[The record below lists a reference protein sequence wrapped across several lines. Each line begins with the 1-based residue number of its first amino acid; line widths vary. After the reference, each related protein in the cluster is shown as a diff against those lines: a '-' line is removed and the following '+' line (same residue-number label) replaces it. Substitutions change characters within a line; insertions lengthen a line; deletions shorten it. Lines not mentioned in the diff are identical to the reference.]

1 MNIFKSVKGAV
12 SVMDAASFY
21 GIKVNRSGL
30 CNCLFHNDKTP
41 SMKVDIRY
49 YCFGCGATGDVID
62 FVGKL
67 FGLSPLDAAKK
78 IAMDFNISTT
88 DLNNPSIN
96 KRSTPVNTDNNI
108 IQRNNEYQLIRTFD
122 AYVLDVLF
130 SLHQYKEKLMAF
142 KRDFAPASID
152 ELDTCNPLFAGK
164 IKYNEFSDKVDI
176 CGDFPWKRYSVTY
189 CDNDL
194 RHIILYLESEY
205 GLKKDGDIATAINI
219 AA

>member
-30 CNCLFHNDKTP
+30 CNCPFHNDKTP

-78 IAMDFNISTT
+78 IAMDFNIITAN
-88 DLNNPSIN
+88 LNSPSIN
-96 KRSTPVNTDNNI
+96 KASASLKKDKII
-108 IQRNNEYQLIRTFD
+108 IQRNDEYQLIRTFD

-142 KRDFAPASID
+142 KRDYAPASID
-152 ELDTCNPLFAGK
+152 ELDTCNPLFEEALMNLSK
-164 IKYNEFSDKVDI
+164 TDWMIEELTF
-176 CGDFPWKRYSVTY
+176 
-189 CDNDL
+189 
-194 RHIILYLESEY
+194 ESRDEQLTFLTNYKGEIEY
-205 GLKKDGDIATAINI
+205 VKARLSELN
-219 AA
+219 

>member
-1 MNIFKSVKGAV
+1 MNIFKSVKEAV

-30 CNCLFHNDKTP
+30 CICPFHNDKTP

-88 DLNNPSIN
+88 DLNSPSIN

-130 SLHQYKEKLMAF
+130 SLHQYKKKLMAF

-152 ELDTCNPLFAGK
+152 ELDTCNPLFEEALMNLSKTDWMIEELTFRSRDEQLTFLTNYKGEIEYVK
-164 IKYNEFSDKVDI
+164 A
-176 CGDFPWKRYSVTY
+176 R
-189 CDNDL
+189 L
-194 RHIILYLESEY
+194 SE
-205 GLKKDGDIATAINI
+205 LN
-219 AA
+219 

>member
-12 SVMDAASFY
+12 SVIDAASFY
-21 GIKVNRSGL
+21 GIKINRSGL

-88 DLNNPSIN
+88 NLNNPSIN
-96 KRSTPVNTDNNI
+96 KRSTPVNTDNII

-122 AYVLDVLF
+122 TYVLDVLF

-142 KRDFAPASID
+142 KRDYAPASID
-152 ELDTCNPLFAGK
+152 GLDTCNPLFEEALMNLSKTDWMIEELTFGFRDEQLTFLTNYK
-164 IKYNEFSDKVDI
+164 GEIEYVKA
-176 CGDFPWKRYSVTY
+176 R
-189 CDNDL
+189 L
-194 RHIILYLESEY
+194 SE
-205 GLKKDGDIATAINI
+205 LN
-219 AA
+219 